1 MSFEQIFRFYLQNG
15 VGSNSGTGS
24 RFSQWFKRESPIQQ
38 ADSRRT
44 SIQDE
49 LLNNLLNDITE
60 PNIQIPSVTE
70 SNTYFAP
77 ISPANTTNN
86 TNSAT
91 NGVKLL
97 EMLHRGNKPSQNGQ
111 GDASNTAIPMKN
123 CSIKDLGKSHI
134 CISPCHI
141 NKSHETNIYIYIFL
155 FRNWWKSCA
164 QFGRIGSTHA
174 GWCSSTCD
182 FD

>member
-1 MSFEQIFRFYLQNG
+1 M
-15 VGSNSGTGS
+15 
-24 RFSQWFKRESPIQQ
+24 
-38 ADSRRT
+38 DSRRA

-86 TNSAT
+86 TNAT

-97 EMLHRGNKPSQNGQ
+97 EMLHRGNKANQNGQ
-111 GDASNTAIPMKN
+111 GDSANTAIPMMKN
-123 CSIKDLGKSHI
+123 CSIKDLGRLNISFGETYTIEFPDKSRERI
-134 CISPCHI
+134 KLIIIIILISLAL
-141 NKSHETNIYIYIFL
+141 FL
-155 FRNWWKSCA
+155 SLSL
-164 QFGRIGSTHA
+164 I
-174 GWCSSTCD
+174 
-182 FD
+182 

>member
-134 CISPCHI
+134 FVYRPDI
-141 NKSHETNIYIYIFL
+141 
-155 FRNWWKSCA
+155 
-164 QFGRIGSTHA
+164 
-174 GWCSSTCD
+174 
-182 FD
+182 

>member
-1 MSFEQIFRFYLQNG
+1 M
-15 VGSNSGTGS
+15 
-24 RFSQWFKRESPIQQ
+24 
-38 ADSRRT
+38 DSRRP

-86 TNSAT
+86 TNATT

-97 EMLHRGNKPSQNGQ
+97 EMLQRKSSQNGQ
-111 GDASNTAIPMKN
+111 GDVANPVIPVMKN
-123 CSIKDLGKSHI
+123 CSIKDLGKK
-134 CISPCHI
+134 
-141 NKSHETNIYIYIFL
+141 NDQTNVGDKLLVKHERYKFSFFQKLMEKCTV
-155 FRNWWKSCA
+155 WKN
-164 QFGRIGSTHA
+164 
-174 GWCSSTCD
+174 
-182 FD
+182 

>member
-1 MSFEQIFRFYLQNG
+1 M
-15 VGSNSGTGS
+15 
-24 RFSQWFKRESPIQQ
+24 
-38 ADSRRT
+38 DSRRA

-91 NGVKLL
+91 NVKLL

-111 GDASNTAIPMKN
+111 GDASNTAIPMVKN
-123 CSIKDLGKSHI
+123 CSIKDLGKSHM
-134 CISPCHI
+134 
-141 NKSHETNIYIYIFL
+141 
-155 FRNWWKSCA
+155 
-164 QFGRIGSTHA
+164 FG
-174 GWCSSTCD
+174 
-182 FD
+182 